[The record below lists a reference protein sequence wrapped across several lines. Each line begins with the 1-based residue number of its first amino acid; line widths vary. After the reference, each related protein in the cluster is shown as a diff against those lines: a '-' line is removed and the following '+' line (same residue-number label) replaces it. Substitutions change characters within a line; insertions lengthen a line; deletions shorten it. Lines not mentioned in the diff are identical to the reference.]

1 MFILAVV
8 VLFCIW
14 FSYSKKNTAL
24 EQEIKVVNNL
34 VMAEAI
40 ILAAKEANKTP
51 EEKKQEE
58 MATAIKK
65 IMKEDDR
72 KRWLYEVEYAKKSEA
87 TLLSQGFK
95 KVNGEWKKPAKS
107 SSNFGKSMFSNKK
120 LADFI
125 NQR

>member
-14 FSYSKKNTAL
+14 FSYSKKKTAL

-51 EEKKQEE
+51 EEKKEDK
-58 MATAIKK
+58 MAAAIKK
-65 IMKEDDR
+65 KEAIY
-72 KRWLYEVEYAKKSEA
+72 WFEYAKKAEA
-87 TLLSQGFK
+87 TLLAQEAVKATNSDRCLKHKMSK
-95 KVNGEWKKPAKS
+95 KVCPCPGWWCGSRKVKA
-107 SSNFGKSMFSNKK
+107 
-120 LADFI
+120 
-125 NQR
+125 